1 MVSLNGHMMPNGTMM
16 QGMTHPGMMEPAVAP
31 YAPPSPN
38 DIMEMTNT
46 HERDTEPLRQRME
59 DDHDRYLLKSH
70 VNRDTETKEPL
81 PNYAV
86 YTSNRWRV
94 FADKVI
100 SWQTLAEQLIRVK
113 HVEAGG
119 HPEETDNHKERFA
132 IGSLR
137 AADERLSR
145 FMQPTLRGA
154 QAFYATVRGG
164 YIGGRSLLVN
174 RPDGKAYPDITAW
187 DPMHIHWGL
196 GPEGLGWASYKV
208 KKTRAQIRAE
218 YGINMQKRGFSF
230 PGFRAKGDTS
240 EDAEK
245 SGIWTYDF
253 YDNTIN
259 TCLLEGGEVLKSP
272 MLHGSPR
279 VPVYLSLVGPQPML
293 QSERQSQLIA
303 SVGESVYAPVREV
316 GDKINSIM
324 SIFLEI
330 VERARRQTIVL
341 ESRDGKKTL
350 KGDPFKEATAI
361 ATATGEKI
369 YTLELQKMATETV
382 AFIQIIDGE
391 WQRGSLPH
399 SSYGETPFQLSG
411 FAITQL
417 RQATETVLASRIQ
430 VHESN
435 YTQIVNLLYD
445 QFMTGRFGGMHLSGT
460 DSNRSYFSVNM
471 TPEMLENSCDYSVR
485 MVSQLPQDDASRWQQ
500 AEIAKR
506 TELLSDEDILNDV
519 LQREDAQQT
528 LDKMNLQK
536 AQKGLPEAILYTL
549 GQAAA
554 DRGDMTLAQAYLMEF
569 NRLMAQKWGL
579 MPPTNDAGPAGN
591 EQPGQQQ
598 KKPGGPL
605 PQVSPHAMSGAPP
618 EPETSNDGPSR
629 VAPGTPRPGAQGQPQ

>member
-1 MVSLNGHMMPNGTMM
+1 MVTLNGQVHTMPDGSMMAGPMNGMA
-16 QGMTHPGMMEPAVAP
+16 PAAP
-31 YAPPSPN
+31 SYMPPSQN

-100 SWQTLAEQLIRVK
+100 SWQTLAELLPRVR

-119 HPEETDNHKERFA
+119 HPEEVDNHKERFA
-132 IGSLR
+132 IGTLR
-137 AADERLSR
+137 AADERLTR
-145 FMQPTLRGA
+145 FMQPNLRGA
-154 QAFYATVRGG
+154 QAFFATVRGG

-174 RPDGKAYPDITAW
+174 RPDGRAYPDITAW

-208 KKTRAQIRAE
+208 KKTRQQIRSE
-218 YGINMQKRGFSF
+218 YGDVIKARSGWSF
-230 PGFRAKGDTS
+230 PGFRPKIDTS
-240 EDAEK
+240 QDAEK

-253 YDNTIN
+253 YDDVIN
-259 TCLLEGGEVLKSP
+259 TCIADGEVLKQP
-272 MLHGSPR
+272 TPHGSPR

-303 SVGESVYAPVREV
+303 SVGESVFAPVREV

-369 YTLELQKMATETV
+369 YTLELQKMAVETM
-382 AFIQIIDGE
+382 AFMTAIDGD

-399 SSYGETPFQLSG
+399 TSYGDTPFQLSG

-445 QFMTGRFGGMHLSGT
+445 QFMTGAFSGMQLSGM
-460 DSNRSYFSVNM
+460 DSKRSYFNM
-471 TPEMLENSCDYSVR
+471 SITPQMLQNSCDYSVK
-485 MVSQLPQDDASRWQQ
+485 MVSQLPQDDASRWNQ
-500 AEIAKR
+500 AQLAK
-506 TELLSDEDILNDV
+506 TLELLADEDILDDV
-519 LQREDAQQT
+519 VGVQDAQQAM
-528 LDKMNLQK
+528 DKMNYQK
-536 AQKGLPEAILYTL
+536 AQKGLPEAQLYTL
-549 GQAAA
+549 GMAAA
-554 DRGDMTLAQAYLMEF
+554 ERGDMIHARMYVMAFDQLMF
-569 NRLMAQKWGL
+569 QKYNI
-579 MPPTNDAGPAGN
+579 MPPAGGTQIPGAGQN
-591 EQPGQQQ
+591 GQQP
-598 KKPGGPL
+598 KKPSGPL
-605 PQVSPHAMSGAPP
+605 PQVLPNAATGAPP
-618 EPETSNDGPSR
+618 EPETSNNGPAM
-629 VAPGTPRPGAQGQPQ
+629 VPPGSPRPGARGQQA